1 MTETP
6 EIPEAAIED
15 VAKAIYEAPHDGLS
29 RNGYE
34 AAPRD
39 IKDLYRAEARL
50 ALAAAVPHLN
60 PPITSR
66 EPEGEALEQ
75 MRKWYADI
83 EVPGPPGHALC
94 ANCEGEHIECSNCGS
109 AIDLTGTFTASE
121 VKELTETATRLGVAL
136 GRKEA
141 LEEAAAVADEL
152 ADGVVNREKRYNEA
166 FIHACGCVARAIRE
180 DPRNLPPRAAQ
191 YAPEPLTAPS
201 GDSDLPPTPEAPQED
216 M

>member
-29 RNGYE
+29 RKGYD

-75 MRKWYADI
+75 MRKWYADM

-121 VKELTETATRLGVAL
+121 VKELTTKATEVALAL
-136 GRKEA
+136 GRMEA
-141 LEEAAAVADEL
+141 LTEIADEMAVEQDDERISYVTLQTDRETWGILL
-152 ADGVVNREKRYNEA
+152 AAKTPSQPHQTVSNG
-166 FIHACGCVARAIRE
+166 
-180 DPRNLPPRAAQ
+180 P
-191 YAPEPLTAPS
+191 TAPA
-201 GDSDLPPTPEAPQED
+201 GQLDLPPTPETPQEGA
-216 M
+216 